1 MLGRVGDFAKTMLAI
16 RSHETVGGIM
26 SSNGERI
33 AGFIAGINGA
43 AVPPE
48 VADAAR
54 LCLADWLGVAIGAG
68 GETPGAVVREVV
80 AGWRSAGPAT
90 VLYGGSAA
98 APFAALA
105 NGTLAHCLD
114 FDDTHIGA
122 VTHTSA
128 PVWAASLALG
138 EALGADEAAIL
149 RGFIAGYETANRLGL
164 GFGEAVTA
172 HGWHGTGVF
181 GRLGAAGAAAALLGL
196 DPARALH
203 ALGAAAT
210 QAGGLTAS
218 FGTMA
223 KPFHAGKA
231 AMDGILA
238 AQLAAG
244 GLEAATGVLEPGGG
258 LDNALVQDGSARL
271 GETDLSQ
278 WQILRNSF
286 KPYAACHLTHP
297 AVDAAR
303 QLAPGANELAGL
315 RAVRATIAPLADQIT
330 GQRDGNPQSGTA
342 GKFDIRYCVA
352 LGLHGGVLS
361 AADFAEPWQP
371 DPQVVATAQ
380 KVEVVADAA
389 IGYTEAHL
397 ALDFADGGSA
407 ERHIPV
413 GKGHPGNPMGWDDM
427 WAKFDA
433 LVRPRLGAHG
443 DTLFGLVR
451 EFGKGGALPEI
462 RRIAA
467 GLAA

>member
-1 MLGRVGDFAKTMLAI
+1 
-16 RSHETVGGIM
+16 M
-26 SSNGERI
+26 SGNGERI
-33 AGFIAGINGA
+33 AGFIAGIGEA
-43 AVPPE
+43 TVPPE

-68 GETPGAVVREVV
+68 GEAPAAAVRRVV
-80 AGWRSAGPAT
+80 AGWSGGGPAT
-90 VLYGGSAA
+90 VLYGGRAA

-138 EALGADEAAIL
+138 ETLGADEAAIL

-181 GRLGAAGAAAALLGL
+181 GRLGAAGAAAAILGL
-196 DPARALH
+196 DPGRALH
-203 ALGAAAT
+203 ALAVAAT

-238 AQLAAG
+238 AQLAES
-244 GLEAATGVLEPGGG
+244 GLQGAAGVLEPGGG

-271 GETDLSQ
+271 GETDLEH

-303 QLAPGANELAGL
+303 QLAPGANALAAL

-330 GQRDGNPQSGTA
+330 GRRDGNPQSGTA
-342 GKFDIRYCVA
+342 GKFDIRYCIA
-352 LGLHGGVLS
+352 LGLHGGALS
-361 AADFAEPWQP
+361 AADFAEPWRP
-371 DPQVVATAQ
+371 DPTVLATAQ
-380 KVEVVADAA
+380 KVEVVADPA
-389 IGYTEAHL
+389 IGYTEARL
-397 ALDFADGGSA
+397 ALEFADGSGA

-433 LVRPRLGAHG
+433 LVRPRLGARG
-443 DTLFGLVR
+443 DRLFALVR
-451 EFGKGGALPEI
+451 DFGTGGALGEI
-462 RRIAA
+462 RGIVA